1 MLCWEK
7 SSTFCAQ
14 SIDIDPIQGKTKTD
28 SKGENKTGN
37 GKTIPAIIRLNVNDY
52 MKIQIPSEQIDLF
65 SYIASVRN
73 SKGEDVDKSKV
84 KVKIDNKEVN
94 NILPSITSTKKLNIE
109 YSFLDSQTGLV
120 IKNIILEFVV
130 RMSDFSSGKTK
141 PHLIMIPAA
150 QNYTL
155 NYNPYINKIDLKKIS
170 SEYNYAIT
178 QNTDYSNLLDS
189 CKLAIMD
196 IIFNEEELIKILQNK

>member
-1 MLCWEK
+1 M
-7 SSTFCAQ
+7 
-14 SIDIDPIQGKTKTD
+14 
-28 SKGENKTGN
+28 
-37 GKTIPAIIRLNVNDY
+37 
-52 MKIQIPSEQIDLF
+52 
-65 SYIASVRN
+65 
-73 SKGEDVDKSKV
+73 VDKSKV

-155 NYNPYINKIDLKKIS
+155 NYNPYINKIVEQINQLDLKSYKEIIACCLRSLFEIS
-170 SEYNYAIT
+170 FGGNIQVHLYYKHVDTLCMYPHAYFYYNKRRIR
-178 QNTDYSNLLDS
+178 LVRW
-189 CKLAIMD
+189 D
-196 IIFNEEELIKILQNK
+196 IAPVF